1 MRITHLWFRLWVLLS
16 WVPLAMP
23 ASESAKLQTVLCV
36 GDSITA
42 AEKGWVEQVGQHAS
56 IDTINAGLGGRRT
69 AAALDTFK
77 AALTNKTEFNR
88 VIFFLG
94 VNDLPARDPAPARKK
109 VDMCVANMEKAIDVA
124 LKKLPP
130 KDIILIAPC
139 GVNAEMMRHPPQST
153 DTTVP
158 VRCERN
164 LKKGYD
170 ICQPILED
178 LETAYR
184 QLAEKKGVQFLSLLK
199 VVSKENYMDGL
210 HPNEAGQ
217 RQLAEAITSFLLKT
231 AP

>member
-1 MRITHLWFRLWVLLS
+1 M
-16 WVPLAMP
+16 
-23 ASESAKLQTVLCV
+23 QTVLCV

-42 AEKGWVEQVGQHAS
+42 ADNSWVKLVGQHAA

-69 AAALDTFK
+69 GTAVETFE
-77 AALTNKTEFNR
+77 AALTNSAPFNR

-109 VDMCVANMEKAIDVA
+109 VELCVANMEKAIDA
-124 LKKLPP
+124 AIKRLPP
-130 KDIILIAPC
+130 RDIILIAPC

-153 DTTVP
+153 DPTTG

-170 ICQPILED
+170 ICQPILGD

-184 QLAEKKGVQFLSLLK
+184 QLAERKGVQFLSLLN
-199 VVSKENYMDGL
+199 VVSKENYTDGL
-210 HPNEAGQ
+210 HPNDAGQ
-217 RQLAEAITSFLLKT
+217 REIAAAITPILLKEVK
-231 AP
+231 

>member
-1 MRITHLWFRLWVLLS
+1 MKTINPWIRALALS
-16 WVPLAMP
+16 ALVPLTTLANDGGK
-23 ASESAKLQTVLCV
+23 AQTVLCV
-36 GDSITA
+36 GDSITE
-42 AEKGWVEQVGQHAS
+42 AEKGWVKLVGQHAS

-69 AAALDTFK
+69 GAAVATFE
-77 AALTNKTEFNR
+77 AALTNKAQFNR

-94 VNDLPARDPAPARKK
+94 VNDLPARDPAPAKKK
-109 VDMCVANMEKAIDVA
+109 VATCVANMEKALDAA
-124 LKKLPP
+124 LKRLPAR
-130 KDIILIAPC
+130 DIILIAPC

-178 LETAYR
+178 LEKAYR

-217 RQLAEAITSFLLKT
+217 REIAAAITPFLLKMT
-231 AP
+231 D

>member
-1 MRITHLWFRLWVLLS
+1 MLISLF
-16 WVPLAMP
+16 PLAMT
-23 ASESAKLQTVLCV
+23 ASESGKVQTVLCV

-42 AEKGWVEQVGQHAS
+42 ADNGWVKRVGQHAA

-69 AAALDTFK
+69 GAAVETFE
-77 AALTNKTEFNR
+77 AALTNKAQTPFNR

-94 VNDLPARDPAPARKK
+94 VNDLPARDPAPAKKK
-109 VDMCVANMEKAIDVA
+109 VDSCVANMEKAIDAA
-124 LKKLPP
+124 LKRLPK

-153 DTTVP
+153 NNTVA

-184 QLAEKKGVQFLSLLK
+184 KMAEKKGVQFLSLLK

-210 HPNEAGQ
+210 HPDEAGQ